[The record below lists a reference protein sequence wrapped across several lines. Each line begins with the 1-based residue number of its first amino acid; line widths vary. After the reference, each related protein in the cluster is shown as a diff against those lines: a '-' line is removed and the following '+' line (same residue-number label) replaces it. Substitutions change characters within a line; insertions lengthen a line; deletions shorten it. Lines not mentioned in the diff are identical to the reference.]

1 VRVVGFFC
9 VKYGFYANKTYLC
22 NPNQK
27 NMKTYGRIFQDE
39 NFVVQGFD
47 GQKLAQLIGVEDAD
61 QPERGPIL
69 VYIKTENSTW
79 QRFFLDVCFAVW
91 ENWDEVEDE
100 DEAYRHVDYAAKFG
114 VQNLLIQRIYCENN
128 EITLVFEPN
137 TKLILKYVDATIFD
151 GEVVMVRE

>member
-47 GQKLAQLIGVEDAD
+47 GQKLEQLIGVEDAD
-61 QPERGPIL
+61 QAERGPIL

-128 EITLVFEPN
+128 EITLVFELN